1 MDAGAQTVEVGFFS
15 SLLEAHYDLRVRA
28 LRPLVVTAEKRA
40 YRVETAHG
48 GLLVLRASAQVRAAI
63 DAQAHA
69 ATLTFL
75 AGQRYPAARVVADRA
90 GAAVVEAEG
99 WQLLV
104 TTFVEG
110 APLAFTS
117 ASLHLLGARLG
128 ELHALDP
135 AAAARAV
142 PPLRRAGMLPTN
154 ELAWALGQLR
164 AVEALVP
171 QLRRARYDWLLGAI
185 DALDRCEGLPI
196 VIIHNDAHP
205 GNAIVAPDGEVVLI
219 DWEGAGFGPAILDLG
234 FLLSSAE
241 IAPPWAPPLPPD
253 PARLRAIIAGY
264 RQHRQL
270 NGAELARLPDA
281 IRFRALVFGA
291 VDFAARVR
299 ANTRDD
305 ELPWWLARYN
315 AATTLAARAVEEFVR
330 R

>member
-1 MDAGAQTVEVGFFS
+1 MDAGAQTAKASLFS
-15 SLLEAHYDLRVRA
+15 SLLETHYDLRVRA

-48 GLLVLRASAQVRAAI
+48 GPLVLRASAQVRAAI

-69 ATLTFL
+69 ATLAFL
-75 AGQRYPAARVVADRA
+75 AGRQYPAARVVIDRA
-90 GAAVVEAEG
+90 GAVVVEAEG

-110 APLAFTS
+110 APLAFGS
-117 ASLHLLGARLG
+117 AHLHLLGARLG

-135 AAAARAV
+135 VAAALAV

-164 AVEALVP
+164 VVEALVP
-171 QLRRARYDWLLGAI
+171 QSRRARYDWLLGAI

-196 VIIHNDAHP
+196 VVIHNDAHP
-205 GNAIVAPDGEVVLI
+205 GNAVVAPDGAVVLI
-219 DWEGAGFGPAILDLG
+219 DWEGAGLGPAIVDLG
-234 FLLSSAE
+234 FLLSSCE
-241 IAPPWAPPLPPD
+241 ISPSWSPPLVPD
-253 PARLRAIIAGY
+253 PARLRAIVAGY

-270 NGAELARLPDA
+270 NSAELGRLPDA

-299 ANTRDD
+299 ENTRDD

-315 AATTLAARAVEEFVR
+315 AAPSLAARAAEEFVR

>member
-48 GLLVLRASAQVRAAI
+48 GPLVLRASAQVRAAI

-69 ATLTFL
+69 ATLAFL
-75 AGQRYPAARVVADRA
+75 AGQRYPAARVVIERA
-90 GAAVVEAEG
+90 GAVVAEAEG

-110 APLAFTS
+110 APLAFGS
-117 ASLHLLGARLG
+117 AHLHLLGARLG

-135 AAAARAV
+135 VAAALAV
-142 PPLRRAGMLPTN
+142 PPLQRAGMLPTN

-164 AVEALVP
+164 VVEALVP
-171 QLRRARYDWLLGAI
+171 QSRRARYDWLLGAI

-196 VIIHNDAHP
+196 VVIHNDAHP
-205 GNAIVAPDGEVVLI
+205 GNAIVAPDGAVVLI
-219 DWEGAGFGPAILDLG
+219 DWEGAGFGPAIVDLG
-234 FLLSSAE
+234 FLISSCD
-241 IAPPWAPPLPPD
+241 ISVPWAPPLPPD

-270 NGAELARLPDA
+270 NDAELARLPDA

-299 ANTRDD
+299 ANTADA

-315 AATTLAARAVEEFVR
+315 AAPSLAARTVEEFAR
-330 R
+330 Q